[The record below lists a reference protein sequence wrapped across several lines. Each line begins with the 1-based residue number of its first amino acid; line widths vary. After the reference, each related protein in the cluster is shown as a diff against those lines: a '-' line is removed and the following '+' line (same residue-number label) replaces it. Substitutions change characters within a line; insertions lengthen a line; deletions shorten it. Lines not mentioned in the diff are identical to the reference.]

1 MRNRRTDRYCTAR
14 TATDV
19 YAYMNERLDDVIRL
33 FRIPGFHHQ
42 KFKDE
47 FKTLADLP
55 KGALSSALHTLCI
68 AYDKSEQHSFSQFKT
83 RLRRYLFN
91 RKGNRVLIISTKNI
105 DKVKSFMKSEGLES
119 IDEAIEH
126 LFFVYNNRIINNKE
140 YN

>member
-91 RKGNRVLIISTKNI
+91 RKGNRALIISTKN
-105 DKVKSFMKSEGLES
+105 LERLHEIKNGEKLAS
-119 IDEAIEH
+119 DDEVVELLVFLYASS
-126 LFFVYNNRIINNKE
+126 KK
-140 YN
+140 

>member
-1 MRNRRTDRYCTAR
+1 
-14 TATDV
+14 
-19 YAYMNERLDDVIRL
+19 MNERLDDIIRL

-91 RKGNRVLIISTKNI
+91 RKGNRALIISTKN
-105 DKVKSFMKSEGLES
+105 LERLHELKIAGRFGS
-119 IDEAIEH
+119 DDEVIEQ
-126 LFFVYNNRIINNKE
+126 LITFYLQENK
-140 YN
+140 

>member
-14 TATDV
+14 TASDV
-19 YAYMNERLDDVIRL
+19 YAYMNERLDDIIRL

-47 FKTLADLP
+47 FKVLADLP

-91 RKGNRVLIISTKNI
+91 RKGNKVLVISTFNLERLREIKQSEDFSSDDEVI
-105 DKVKSFMKSEGLES
+105 DALVFYYRKMVK
-119 IDEAIEH
+119 DEA
-126 LFFVYNNRIINNKE
+126 
-140 YN
+140 

>member
-47 FKTLADLP
+47 FKALADLP

-91 RKGNRVLIISTKNI
+91 RKGNKVLVISTYNLERLREIKQSEDFSSDDEVI
-105 DKVKSFMKSEGLES
+105 DALLFYYRKMVKDES
-119 IDEAIEH
+119 
-126 LFFVYNNRIINNKE
+126 
-140 YN
+140 

>member
-14 TATDV
+14 TASDV

-47 FKTLADLP
+47 FKVLADLS
-55 KGALSSALHTLCI
+55 KGALSSELHKLCI

-91 RKGNRVLIISTKNI
+91 RKGNRALIISTKN
-105 DKVKSFMKSEGLES
+105 LERLQEIKNGEKLAS
-119 IDEAIEH
+119 DDEVVELLVFLYA
-126 LFFVYNNRIINNKE
+126 NSKNKIL
-140 YN
+140 

>member
-1 MRNRRTDRYCTAR
+1 
-14 TATDV
+14 
-19 YAYMNERLDDVIRL
+19 MNERLDDIIRL

-47 FKTLADLP
+47 FKVLADLP

-91 RKGNRVLIISTKNI
+91 RKGNRALIISTKN
-105 DKVKSFMKSEGLES
+105 LERLQELKNAGRFGS
-119 IDEAIEH
+119 DDEVIEQ
-126 LFFVYNNRIINNKE
+126 LIVFYLQESK
-140 YN
+140 

>member
-14 TATDV
+14 TASDV
-19 YAYMNERLDDVIRL
+19 YAYMNERLDDIIRL

-47 FKTLADLP
+47 FKVLADLP
-55 KGALSSALHTLCI
+55 KGVLSSALHTLCI

-91 RKGNRVLIISTKNI
+91 RKGNRALIISTKNMERLQELKNAGRFGSDDEVI
-105 DKVKSFMKSEGLES
+105 EQLIVFYLQES
-119 IDEAIEH
+119 
-126 LFFVYNNRIINNKE
+126 K
-140 YN
+140 

>member
-14 TATDV
+14 TASDV
-19 YAYMNERLDDVIRL
+19 YAYMNERLDDIIRL

-47 FKTLADLP
+47 FKELADLP
-55 KGALSSALHTLCI
+55 KGSLSSELHKLCI

-91 RKGNRVLIISTKNI
+91 RKGNKVLIISNYNLDRLREIKQSEELSSDDEVI
-105 DKVKSFMKSEGLES
+105 DALLFLYRKMVKDES
-119 IDEAIEH
+119 
-126 LFFVYNNRIINNKE
+126 
-140 YN
+140 